1 MQFSPSKMKNH
12 GSIRLSLRSSPGDCS
27 FGTGEKQPPMKRLA
41 AGVMTVLGLLWLT
54 PGIPVSRAADAT
66 LPADKTILS
75 TDFSTADVKSY
86 TNGEAIG
93 LKGDP
98 VAMMQAN
105 IGSVGGGLGHW
116 CADPDADNFRVQVTE
131 TGGKRAVELAG
142 GAVSKTLPE
151 NLARKHNLKLEGSV
165 VFTPLPSQ
173 ERTDFHIILTN
184 GGWFTTGP
192 SNIAVLTLSSSLALK
207 FQGGN
212 VPAKLTEGTRY
223 RVDFSAD
230 FADPK
235 QHTWQFSL
243 FEGDKT
249 DKPLFASDKLP
260 TRNPTGPP
268 TFFALHQ
275 VARATG
281 SSPLVRI
288 HQIKLSS
295 PD

>member
-1 MQFSPSKMKNH
+1 MA
-12 GSIRLSLRSSPGDCS
+12 LL
-27 FGTGEKQPPMKRLA
+27 
-41 AGVMTVLGLLWLT
+41 VLLWLV
-54 PGIPVSRAADAT
+54 PGIPVSRAADAPP
-66 LPADKTILS
+66 PAAKTILS

-93 LKGDP
+93 LQGDP

-105 IGSVGGGLGHW
+105 IGIVGGGLGHW

-151 NLARKHNLKLEGSV
+151 SLARKHNLKIEGSV
-165 VFTPLPSQ
+165 VFTPLASSQ
-173 ERTDFHIILTN
+173 ERTDFFIILTN
-184 GGWFTTGP
+184 ARWFTTGP
-192 SNIAVLTLSSSLALK
+192 SNIAVLTLSPSLSLK

-212 VPAKLTEGTRY
+212 VPAKLTAGTRY
-223 RVDFSAD
+223 RVDFAVD
-230 FADPK
+230 FTDPV

-243 FEGDKT
+243 YEGNDT
-249 DKPLFASDKLP
+249 AKPLFASDKLP

-275 VARATG
+275 MARTFG

>member
-1 MQFSPSKMKNH
+1 M
-12 GSIRLSLRSSPGDCS
+12 RA
-27 FGTGEKQPPMKRLA
+27 FGCGRDLATAFALAEQGEKQPSMNRRA
-41 AGVMTVLGLLWLT
+41 ARNIVLLVLLWLT
-54 PGIPVSRAADAT
+54 PVTPVSHAADAAF
-66 LPADKTILS
+66 PAAQAILS

-86 TNGEAIG
+86 TNGEAIS

-98 VAMMQAN
+98 VAVMRAN
-105 IGSVGGGLGHW
+105 IGVVGGGLGHW

-151 NLARKHNLKLEGSV
+151 NLARKHNLKIEGSV

-173 ERTDFHIILTN
+173 ERTDFYIILTN

-192 SNIAVLTLSSSLALK
+192 SNIAVLTLTSSLALK

-212 VPAKLTEGTRY
+212 VPEKLNAGTKY

-230 FADPK
+230 FTDPK

-243 FEGDKT
+243 YEGDNT
-249 DKPLFASDKLP
+249 AKPLFVSGKLP
-260 TRNPTGPP
+260 TRNPTEPP

-275 VARATG
+275 VARVTG